1 MPKSK
6 KFVSRRMRNGFDF
19 RLKDG
24 GLRST
29 PGKLVEKQK
38 ISIEFEYPRRSLEIL
53 FPTDAPGPETV
64 EHDNSDVDLGIAFQ
78 GASSDSP

>member
-1 MPKSK
+1 
-6 KFVSRRMRNGFDF
+6 MRNGFDF

-53 FPTDAPGPETV
+53 FPGDALAWGKLSIT
-64 EHDNSDVDLGIAFQ
+64 S
-78 GASSDSP
+78 